1 MATSIWPTKDYLHV
15 EPKPKRKGLLSLR
28 TPVDLR
34 GSFSH
39 IELSLE
45 KEPLIA
51 RAGAAPALTAVNPLA
66 ALLPLIETGPGEDT
80 PCRSVL
86 QAAEADPTRHPSG
99 SGEAR

>member
-15 EPKPKRKGLLSLR
+15 EPKPKRKGLLLLR

-45 KEPLIA
+45 KDPLIA
-51 RAGAAPALTAVNPLA
+51 RAGAALALAAVNPLA

-86 QAAEADPTRHPSG
+86 QAAEADPTKHPSG